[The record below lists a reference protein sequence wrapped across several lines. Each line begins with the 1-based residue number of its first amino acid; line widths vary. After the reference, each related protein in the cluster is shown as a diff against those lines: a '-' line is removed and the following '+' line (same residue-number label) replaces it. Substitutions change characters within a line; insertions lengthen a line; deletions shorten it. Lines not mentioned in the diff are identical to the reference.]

1 MSTYIQ
7 LSKKKKIKRKK
18 KNRVKALKGNP
29 QKKGICMKMII
40 MTPKK
45 PNSAKRKVAWIRLF
59 SKKFVFGYIPGEG
72 HNLQK
77 YSNVLIRG
85 GLIRDLPGVHYTII
99 RGKLDLMS
107 IRPRR
112 QGRSKYGT
120 KIWWK
125 PKKRDKLSA
134 RAKHKKGLQYIIAKK
149 ARFRRA
155 ALRLL
160 KKMRFNLHVCF
171 YKKKKEKQRKKYRK
185 NKVFSAKKNFI
196 KQNSEKIYRNK
207 KFIIKKIDSNK
218 KIIKKNFFKINKK
231 KDFSKIPTKK

>member
-1 MSTYIQ
+1 MSTYTQ

-99 RGKLDLMS
+99 RGKLDLMG

-134 RAKHKKGLQYIIAKK
+134 RTKHKKSLQYIITKK
-149 ARFRRA
+149 ARYRRVI
-155 ALRLL
+155 LL
-160 KKMRFNLHVCF
+160 LTKKMRFQLHVRF
-171 YKKKKEKQRKKYRK
+171 YKKKKEKRRKKISK
-185 NKVFSAKKNFI
+185 
-196 KQNSEKIYRNK
+196 EKI
-207 KFIIKKIDSNK
+207 F
-218 KIIKKNFFKINKK
+218 
-231 KDFSKIPTKK
+231 